1 MTLNIKIFSIKPDGI
16 MTLSI
21 IKLYIT
27 ILIML
32 MMLSVIKTK
41 TNIKAK

>member
-1 MTLNIKIFSIKPDGI
+1 MTLNIMIFSIKPDGI

-21 IKLYIT
+21 IMLSII
-27 ILIML
+27 ILITMKML
-32 MMLSVIKTK
+32 CVIITK